1 MRQVRQV
8 RRVRRVR
15 QVRRVRRVRCGVLGP
30 CVAAL
35 VVLSSGVLP
44 AQVPTPQNVE
54 VDPVTCW
61 WRTSAVT
68 VRVGETFPMVLTCSV
83 LETDAVRAVVDRS
96 RLGATAVQFPPYEVV
111 GGSQH
116 PDHVTAGR
124 RFMQYEYLLRLI
136 SEDAFGLDVPVAGLA
151 ITYRI
156 ESRVEQDAAVQGRE
170 QSYELPPLT
179 IRVASLVPE
188 SARSIRESAVPSLAD
203 IAGRAFRA
211 RLFRTIALILFG
223 IAGLTLA
230 VAVAR
235 WFREG
240 RSATEHAT
248 RHLLPNRTVL
258 GTVRRELQAVERE
271 TRGAG
276 WSPEAVSRALV
287 AARVVASY
295 ASGRPVVQRIANG
308 DVASGELLMVSG
320 WPLRRHVAVSGSTTT
335 DASNTGVRSTGIDM
349 DSALTSLTAARYG
362 RKPSLD
368 ASALD
373 DALATVRRS
382 ADRVASR
389 HTWLAETFDSLRDA
403 IKGWRPRA
411 WAR

>member
-1 MRQVRQV
+1 MGCGAAAPQEVANRCDGCDGCGAAFWVL
-8 RRVRRVR
+8 RV
-15 QVRRVRRVRCGVLGP
+15 
-30 CVAAL
+30 L
-35 VVLSSGVLP
+35 VVLTSGMLP

-68 VRVGETFPMVLTCSV
+68 VRVGETFPIVLTCSV

-223 IAGLTLA
+223 IAALTLA

-258 GTVRRELQAVERE
+258 GTVRRELHAVERE
-271 TRGAG
+271 TRSAG

-320 WPLRRHVAVSGSTTT
+320 WPLRRHVAVSSSTTA
-335 DASNTGVRSTGIDM
+335 DASNTGVGSAGIDM

>member
-1 MRQVRQV
+1 MRGGNLGACVV
-8 RRVRRVR
+8 ASVLLTG
-15 QVRRVRRVRCGVLGP
+15 GVLQ
-30 CVAAL
+30 
-35 VVLSSGVLP
+35 
-44 AQVPTPQNVE
+44 AQAPTAQNVE

-68 VRVGETFPMVLTCSV
+68 VRIGETFPIVLTCSV

-96 RLGATAVQFPPYEVV
+96 RLGPAAVQFPPYEVV

-136 SEDAFGLDVPVAGLA
+136 AEGAFGLDVPVAGLA

-188 SARSIRESAVPSLAD
+188 SARSIREPAVPSLAA

-211 RLFRTIALILFG
+211 RMFRTIALILFG
-223 IAGLTLA
+223 LAVLTVA

-240 RSATEHAT
+240 QSATGRAT

-258 GTVRRELQAVERE
+258 GAVRRELNAVEHE
-271 TRGAG
+271 TRSAG
-276 WSPEAVSRALV
+276 WSPEAVSRALT

-295 ASGRPVVQRIANG
+295 GSGRAVVQRIADG
-308 DVASGELLMVSG
+308 HVASGELLMVSG
-320 WPLRRHVAVSGSTTT
+320 WPQRRRVAVSGSTTT
-335 DASNTGVRSTGIDM
+335 DASTTAVRSDGLDI

-389 HTWLAETFDSLRDA
+389 HTWLAETVDSLWEA
-403 IKGWRPRA
+403 AKGWRPRA

>member
-1 MRQVRQV
+1 
-8 RRVRRVR
+8 
-15 QVRRVRRVRCGVLGP
+15 
-30 CVAAL
+30 
-35 VVLSSGVLP
+35 
-44 AQVPTPQNVE
+44 
-54 VDPVTCW
+54 
-61 WRTSAVT
+61 
-68 VRVGETFPMVLTCSV
+68 
-83 LETDAVRAVVDRS
+83 VVDRS
-96 RLGATAVQFPPYEVV
+96 RLGPAAVQFPPYEVA

-188 SARSIRESAVPSLAD
+188 SARSIREPAVPSLAA

-223 IAGLTLA
+223 LAVLTVA

-240 RSATEHAT
+240 QSATERAS

-258 GTVRRELQAVERE
+258 GAVRRELKAVEHE
-271 TRGAG
+271 TRSAG
-276 WSPEAVSRALV
+276 WSPETVSRALT

-295 ASGRPVVQRIANG
+295 GSGRAVVQRIADGN
-308 DVASGELLMVSG
+308 VASGELLMVSG
-320 WPLRRHVAVSGSTTT
+320 WPLRRRVAVSGTTTT
-335 DASNTGVRSTGIDM
+335 DASTTAVRSDGFDM
-349 DSALTSLTAARYG
+349 GSALTSLTAARYG

-389 HTWLAETFDSLRDA
+389 HTWLAETVDSLREA
-403 IKGWRPRA
+403 AKGWRPRA
-411 WAR
+411 WVR

>member
-8 RRVRRVR
+8 RSY
-15 QVRRVRRVRCGVLGP
+15 GVLSV
-30 CVAAL
+30 CVALILA
-35 VVLSSGVLP
+35 SSILG
-44 AQVPTPQNVE
+44 AQAPTPQNVE

-68 VRVGETFPMVLTCSV
+68 VRIGETFPIVLTCSV
-83 LETDAVRAVVDRS
+83 LETDAVRAVIDRS

-223 IAGLTLA
+223 IAALTLA

-248 RHLLPNRTVL
+248 RHLLPHRTVL
-258 GTVRRELQAVERE
+258 GAVRRELHAVERE
-271 TRGAG
+271 TRSAG

-295 ASGRPVVQRIANG
+295 ASGRLVVQRIANG

-320 WPLRRHVAVSGSTTT
+320 WPLRRQ
-335 DASNTGVRSTGIDM
+335 R
-349 DSALTSLTAARYG
+349 G
-362 RKPSLD
+362 R
-368 ASALD
+368 
-373 DALATVRRS
+373 
-382 ADRVASR
+382 
-389 HTWLAETFDSLRDA
+389 LRLNN
-403 IKGWRPRA
+403 R
-411 WAR
+411 